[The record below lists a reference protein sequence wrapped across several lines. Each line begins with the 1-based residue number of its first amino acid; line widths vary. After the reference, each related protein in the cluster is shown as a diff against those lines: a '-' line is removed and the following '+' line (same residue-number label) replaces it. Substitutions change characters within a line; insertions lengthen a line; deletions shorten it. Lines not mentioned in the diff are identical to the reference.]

1 MPRNITASKA
11 AAGLLNTSKDKII
24 NVLTPQ
30 AEFIT
35 ANTKIK

>member
-1 MPRNITASKA
+1 MLRNIAASKA
-11 AAGLLNTSKDKII
+11 VAGPLNTSKGKII